1 MEGHFGYM
9 SLFQAKYMLFL
20 TIPLI
25 YINGIDK
32 LINGVEISLII
43 IAAELH
49 EREATYDNH

>member
-1 MEGHFGYM
+1 
-9 SLFQAKYMLFL
+9 MLFL

-32 LINGVEISLII
+32 LINRIEISLII